1 MKHRDSSPDPVAGQ
15 DDRDRTPVQPDYAR
29 GRLDREGRPTESGEV
44 GEPNFATTDIDPA
57 EPDPIPAGTPNFA
70 TTNIDPAE
78 ADPIDPNRPNFAT
91 RDQDLS

>member
-15 DDRDRTPVQPDYAR
+15 DDRDRTPVHPDYAR
-29 GRLDREGRPTESGEV
+29 GPLEQGRSTGSGEL

-57 EPDPIPAGTPNFA
+57 EPDPNPAETPNFA

-78 ADPIDPNRPNFAT
+78 ADPIDPHRPNFAT